1 MRYLEVTKIDH
12 KVVNCIVW
20 DGVSPYETFT
30 DLYLLKEEEAPGVTI
45 GWQKIDDQWVAPIV
59 IVEPTQSVAA
69 PEVVEPTQSVDTPEV
84 VEPIE
89 SVDAPEVIN
98 ADE

>member
-45 GWQKIDDQWVAPIV
+45 GWQKIDDQWVAP
-59 IVEPTQSVAA
+59 
-69 PEVVEPTQSVDTPEV
+69 PEVV
-84 VEPIE
+84 
-89 SVDAPEVIN
+89 
-98 ADE
+98 DE

>member
-1 MRYLEVTKIDH
+1 MRYLEVTKNDH

-30 DLYLLKEEEAPGVTI
+30 DLYLLKEEEALGVTI

-59 IVEPTQSVAA
+59 IVEPTQSV
-69 PEVVEPTQSVDTPEV
+69 TPLEV

-89 SVDAPEVIN
+89 SVATPEVIN

>member
-1 MRYLEVTKIDH
+1 MRYLEITKNDH

-59 IVEPTQSVAA
+59 IVEPTQSV
-69 PEVVEPTQSVDTPEV
+69 TPLEV

-89 SVDAPEVIN
+89 SVATPEVIN